1 MQVSFTTPST
11 AQKRIAENVRERRLN
26 LDLTQEGLANRSGV
40 PLPTLRKFEQQGI
53 ISLES
58 FLKVLMVLGNL
69 EEVVKATALQQ
80 VPFSSIDDVLKPETT
95 PKRKR
100 GRRT

>member
-1 MQVSFTTPST
+1 MQVSFITPSR
-11 AQKRIAENVRERRLN
+11 AQKIIADNVRERRLH
-26 LDLTQEGLANRSGV
+26 LDLTQKGLAIRTGV

-58 FLKVLMVLGNL
+58 FLRILMVLGNL
-69 EEVVKATALQQ
+69 EEVVKATEQQQ
-80 VPFSSIDDVLKPETT
+80 VPFSSIDDVLKPKTT

>member
-1 MQVSFTTPST
+1 MQISFITPSK
-11 AQKRIAENVRERRLN
+11 AQKVIAENIRERRLT
-26 LDLTQEGLANRSGV
+26 LDFTQEGLANRSGV

-58 FLKVLMVLGNL
+58 FLKILMALGNL
-69 EEVVKATALQQ
+69 EDVVKATAPQQ
-80 VPFSSIDDVLKPETT
+80 VPFSSIDEVLKPETT